1 LLVTWI
7 YLLCLWRIEDMVLSR
22 SWYGFLIATLLMLI
36 PSSRVRAQ
44 QQPNRAFLEAAL
56 VIRSFDQLSD
66 QCKAGKGFTKKQSAA
81 IAAWE
86 AKQNVNALR
95 TQVRSLSSTMQ
106 QQIEQGSAKVTAAL
120 LKEFTNATP
129 CEIAATIITTP
140 KAKFTV
146 SNSKPE
152 SLPDRNPN
160 QTGTTSSPSTTVR
173 ASVRVSEIDSF
184 GFDTR
189 VSVGVGGFI
198 GQDVYP
204 VVLFRNGD
212 ALKEVKALAAA
223 NGLAEHRSSN
233 PKAWTKWQRKN
244 GKIELLTAKGWK
256 ALPFN
261 ATYQALPAQ
270 FRLDGTYRSLSGAG
284 NVAIGGSASVA
295 AWSIYT
301 FSSEGRVIRGR
312 GAGSSNAGVVTSSVA
327 PSQRGRY
334 QIDGLTLR
342 MTYDDGSTEERLI
355 IANPKDP
362 KTAIWLDGSG
372 YSKRR

>member
-1 LLVTWI
+1 ML
-7 YLLCLWRIEDMVLSR
+7 LSR
-22 SWYGFLIATLLMLI
+22 SWCGFLIITLLMII
-36 PSSRVRAQ
+36 PSPRVRAQ
-44 QQPNRAFLEAAL
+44 EEPDRAFLEAAL
-56 VIRSFDQLSD
+56 VVRSFDQLSD

-95 TQVRSLSSTMQ
+95 ARVRSLSSTMQ
-106 QQIEQGSAKVTAAL
+106 QQIEQGSAKVTAEL
-120 LKEFTNATP
+120 LKQFNTVTP

-152 SLPDRNPN
+152 PLPNRKPN
-160 QTGTTSSPSTTVR
+160 ETTTTSSPSTTVR
-173 ASVRVSEIDSF
+173 SSVRTSVRVSEIDSF

-198 GQDVYP
+198 GQDIYP

-212 ALKEVKALAAA
+212 ALKEVKALAAG
-223 NGLAEHRSSN
+223 NGLSEHRSSN
-233 PKAWTKWQRKN
+233 PKAWTKWQRKS

-256 ALPFN
+256 ALPFS

-270 FRLDGTYRSLSGAG
+270 FRLDGTYRSLSGTG

-295 AWSIYT
+295 VWSTYT
-301 FSSEGRVIRGR
+301 FSSDGRVIRGR

-342 MTYDDGSTEERLI
+342 MTYDDGSSEERLI

-372 YSKRR
+372 YSKRG

>member
-1 LLVTWI
+1 ML
-7 YLLCLWRIEDMVLSR
+7 LSR
-22 SWYGFLIATLLMLI
+22 SWCGFLTITLLMLI
-36 PSSRVRAQ
+36 PSPRVRAQ
-44 QQPNRAFLEAAL
+44 QEPDRAFLEAAL

-66 QCKAGKGFTKKQSAA
+66 RCKAGKGFTKNQSAA

-95 TQVRSLSSTMQ
+95 TRVRSLSSTMQ
-106 QQIEQGSAKVTAAL
+106 QQIEQGSVKVTAEL
-120 LKEFTNATP
+120 LKKFNTVTP

-152 SLPDRNPN
+152 PSNNQNPT
-160 QTGTTSSPSTTVR
+160 QTTTTASPSTTVR
-173 ASVRVSEIDSF
+173 SSVRVSEIDSF

-198 GQDVYP
+198 GQDIYP

-212 ALKEVKALAAA
+212 ALKEVEALAAA

-244 GKIELLTAKGWK
+244 GKIELLTGKGWE

-261 ATYQALPAQ
+261 VTYKTLPAQ
-270 FRLDGTYRSLSGAG
+270 FRLDGTYRSLSGSG

-295 AWSIYT
+295 VWSTYT

-355 IANPKDP
+355 IADPKDP

>member
-1 LLVTWI
+1 
-7 YLLCLWRIEDMVLSR
+7 MVLSR
-22 SWYGFLIATLLMLI
+22 SWCGFLIITLLMLI
-36 PSSRVRAQ
+36 PSPRVRAQ
-44 QQPNRAFLEAAL
+44 QEPNRAFLEAAL

-66 QCKAGKGFTKKQSAA
+66 QCKAGKGFTKKQSDA

-95 TQVRSLSSTMQ
+95 TQLRSLSSTMQ
-106 QQIEQGSAKVTAAL
+106 QQIEQGSANVTAEL
-120 LKEFTNATP
+120 LKRFKTATP

-160 QTGTTSSPSTTVR
+160 QITTTSSPSTT
-173 ASVRVSEIDSF
+173 VRVSEIDSF
-184 GFDTR
+184 GF
-189 VSVGVGGFI
+189 
-198 GQDVYP
+198 
-204 VVLFRNGD
+204 
-212 ALKEVKALAAA
+212 
-223 NGLAEHRSSN
+223 
-233 PKAWTKWQRKN
+233 
-244 GKIELLTAKGWK
+244 
-256 ALPFN
+256 
-261 ATYQALPAQ
+261 
-270 FRLDGTYRSLSGAG
+270 
-284 NVAIGGSASVA
+284 VAIGGSASVA
-295 AWSIYT
+295 VWSTYN
-301 FSSEGRVIRGR
+301 FSSEGRVMRGR

-372 YSKRR
+372 YSKRG

>member
-1 LLVTWI
+1 ML
-7 YLLCLWRIEDMVLSR
+7 LSR
-22 SWYGFLIATLLMLI
+22 SWCGFLSITLLMLI
-36 PSSRVRAQ
+36 PSPRVRAQ
-44 QQPNRAFLEAAL
+44 QEPDRAFLEAAL

-66 QCKAGKGFTKKQSAA
+66 QCKAGKGFTKKQSDA

-95 TQVRSLSSTMQ
+95 TQLRSLSSTMQ
-106 QQIEQGSAKVTAAL
+106 QQIEQGSANVTAEL
-120 LKEFTNATP
+120 LKRFKTATP

-146 SNSKPE
+146 SNSSKPE
-152 SLPDRNPN
+152 SLPNRNPS

-173 ASVRVSEIDSF
+173 SSVRVSEIDSF

-198 GQDVYP
+198 GQDIYP
-204 VVLFRNGD
+204 VVLFLNGD

-256 ALPFN
+256 ALPFS

-295 AWSIYT
+295 VWSTYT
-301 FSSEGRVIRGR
+301 FSSEGRVMRGR

-355 IANPKDP
+355 IADPKDP